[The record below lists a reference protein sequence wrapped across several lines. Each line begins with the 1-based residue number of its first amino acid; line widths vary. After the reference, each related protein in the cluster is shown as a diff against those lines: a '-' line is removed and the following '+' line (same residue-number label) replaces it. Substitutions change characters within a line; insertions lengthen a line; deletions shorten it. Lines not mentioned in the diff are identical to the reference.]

1 MEHATSAASSNQAI
15 IAGIIFLLTYAVI
28 VSEKVHRTVAALIGG
43 FLMVWLG
50 IISQEQAFGEAVDWD
65 VIFLL
70 TGMMIIAGILS
81 QTGLFQWLAIQAV
94 KLGKR
99 DPFRI
104 MIFLALVT
112 AVTSAALDN
121 VTVVVL
127 IAPVTLYVASNLG
140 ISPIPFLV
148 SEVLASNIG
157 GAATLIGDPP
167 NILIG
172 SAAGIDFIT
181 FAAAMTPPILL
192 SLVLFVPIA
201 YFVFRKHLVPL
212 EGARPHVGELDTE
225 NLITDPVL
233 LRKSLIVIGL
243 VLVGFTAHAA
253 LHLEPAT
260 VAMSGAAILLLWS
273 RTEPDKA
280 LEHVEWTTL
289 LFFVGLFITV
299 ESIVEVGI
307 IENIA
312 QKALV
317 FTKVDLGFTT
327 MFVLWLSAVAS
338 GIVDNIPYAATMIP
352 LIQSLGHSGMDTE
365 PLWWALALGAD
376 LGGNLTLVGA
386 SANVVVASLAERNG
400 HKISFIQFSKYSFF
414 VALGTLTSSTL
425 FLWFFH
431 IVPRMQ

>member
-1 MEHATSAASSNQAI
+1 MENAAASSNQVL
-15 IAGIIFLLTYAVI
+15 IAGLIFVLTYAVI

-43 FLMVWLG
+43 FLMIWLG
-50 IISQEQAFGEAVDWD
+50 ILSQEEAFADAVDWN

-81 QTGLFQWLAIQAV
+81 QTGVFQWLAIQAV
-94 KLGKR
+94 KMGKR

-104 MIFLALVT
+104 LIFLSLVT

-140 ISPIPFLV
+140 ISPIPFLIA
-148 SEVLASNIG
+148 EVLASNIG

-181 FAAAMTPPILL
+181 FAAAMTPPVLL

-201 YFVFRKHLVPL
+201 YFVFKKELVPL
-212 EGARPHVGELDTE
+212 EGARPHVGELDTD
-225 NLITDPVL
+225 NLIKDAEL

-243 VLVGFTAHAA
+243 VLVGFTAHGA
-253 LHLEPAT
+253 LNLEPAT
-260 VAMSGAAILLLWS
+260 IAMSGAALLLVWS
-273 RTEPDKA
+273 KTEPDKA

-299 ESIVEVGI
+299 EAIVKVGI
-307 IENIA
+307 IEDMA
-312 QKALV
+312 QEALKL
-317 FTKVDLGFTT
+317 TDGDLGITT
-327 MFVLWLSAVAS
+327 MFVLWISALAS
-338 GIVDNIPYAATMIP
+338 GIVDNIPYTATMIP
-352 LIQSLGHSGMDTE
+352 LIQSLGSSGMNTE

-414 VALGTLTSSTL
+414 VTLGTMLSSTV

-431 IVPRMQ
+431 VIPNR

>member
-1 MEHATSAASSNQAI
+1 MENAAATASGNQAL
-15 IAGIIFLLTYAVI
+15 IAGIIFVITYAVI

-43 FLMVWLG
+43 FLMIWLG
-50 IISQEQAFGEAVDWD
+50 IISQEEAFAHAVDWN

-70 TGMMIIAGILS
+70 TGMMVIAGILS
-81 QTGLFQWLAIQAV
+81 QTGVFQWLAIQAV
-94 KLGKR
+94 KMGKR

-104 MIFLALVT
+104 LIFLSLVT

-127 IAPVTLYVASNLG
+127 IAPVTLYVAANLG
-140 ISPIPFLV
+140 INPIPFLV

-172 SAAGIDFIT
+172 SAAGIDFVT

-192 SLVLFVPIA
+192 SLALFIPIA
-201 YFVFRKHLVPL
+201 WIVFRNQLKPE
-212 EGARPHVGELDTE
+212 EGARPHVGDLDTE
-225 NLITDPVL
+225 SLIKDHVL

-253 LHLEPAT
+253 LNLEPAT
-260 VAMSGAAILLLWS
+260 IAMSGAAILLLWS
-273 RTEPDKA
+273 KTEPDKA

-299 ESIVEVGI
+299 EAIVKVGI
-307 IENIA
+307 IESLANE
-312 QKALV
+312 ALKL
-317 FTKVDLGFTT
+317 TGGNLGLTT
-327 MFVLWLSAVAS
+327 MFVLWLSAIAS

-352 LIQSLGHSGMDTE
+352 LIQSLGHNGMNTE

-376 LGGNLTLVGA
+376 LGGNFTLVGA

-400 HKISFIQFSKYSFF
+400 HKISFIQFSKYSFLF
-414 VALGTLTSSTL
+414 AFGTMISSTI
-425 FLWFFH
+425 FVWFFH
-431 IVPRMQ
+431 VVPHMQ

>member
-1 MEHATSAASSNQAI
+1 MEHAAATASGNQAL
-15 IAGIIFLLTYAVI
+15 IAGTIFVITYAII

-43 FLMVWLG
+43 FLMIWLG
-50 IISQEQAFGEAVDWD
+50 IISQEEAFAHAVDWN

-81 QTGLFQWLAIQAV
+81 QTGVFQWLAIQAV
-94 KLGKR
+94 KMGKR

-104 MIFLALVT
+104 LIFLSLVT

-127 IAPVTLYVASNLG
+127 IAPVTLYVAANLG
-140 ISPIPFLV
+140 INPIPFLV

-172 SAAGIDFIT
+172 SAAGIDFVT

-192 SLVLFVPIA
+192 SLALFIPIA
-201 YFVFRKHLVPL
+201 WIVFRNQLTPE
-212 EGARPHVGELDTE
+212 EGARPHVGDLDTE
-225 NLITDPVL
+225 SLIKDPVL

-253 LHLEPAT
+253 LHLDPAT
-260 VAMSGAAILLLWS
+260 IAMSGAALLLLWS
-273 RTEPDKA
+273 KTEPDKA

-289 LFFVGLFITV
+289 LFFVGLFVTV
-299 ESIVEVGI
+299 EAIVKVGI
-307 IENIA
+307 IESLA
-312 QKALV
+312 QDALRL
-317 FTKVDLGFTT
+317 TGGNLGLTT
-327 MFVLWLSAVAS
+327 MLILWLSAIAS
-338 GIVDNIPYAATMIP
+338 GIVDNIPYTATMIP
-352 LIQSLGHSGMDTE
+352 LIQSLGHSGVNTE

-376 LGGNLTLVGA
+376 LGGNLTLIGA

-400 HKISFIQFSKYSFF
+400 HKISFIQFSKYSFLF
-414 VALGTLTSSTL
+414 TMGTMISSTI
-425 FLWFFH
+425 FVWFFH
-431 IVPRMQ
+431 VVPHMQ